1 MLFLV
6 TPGHLSSIIF
16 QRLWHQFHGIIFAGT
31 LNATVLSMRKI
42 VLILLTSL
50 LSLTTWGQVRHIRP
64 DSTATIAYKSKAQYD
79 ALYALANSGDERANQ
94 ILDDDVLYWE
104 LYSSVCSWYCG
115 GEILSVNASSHLA
128 PIGNMTY
135 EAENA
140 HDFDHERVWAEGVD
154 GLGIGE
160 YLEYE
165 FPGDCPRITTVKIL
179 NGYVKNEK
187 VWKENAR
194 VRQLKMYYLGKPY
207 AILDLEDTRNLQYF
221 NVGVLGHGPL
231 DEDSTNWKLRFEIL
245 EVYEGEKYE
254 DTVISELYFDGI
266 DVH

>member
-1 MLFLV
+1 MV
-6 TPGHLSSIIF
+6 KTTCSPGHLSSIIF

-64 DSTATIAYKSKAQYD
+64 DSTSTLAYKSKAQFE
-79 ALYALANSGDERANQ
+79 ALYDRVDSGDESALQ
-94 ILDDDVLYWE
+94 VLECDVLYQE
-104 LYSSVCSWYCG
+104 LYSSACSWYCG

-135 EAENA
+135 EAGNA

-165 FPGDCPRITTVKIL
+165 FPGNCPRITTVKIL
-179 NGYVKNEK
+179 NGYVKNEM
-187 VWKENAR
+187 VWKDNAR
-194 VRQLKMYYLGKPY
+194 VKQLKMYYQGKPY

-221 NVGVLGHGPL
+221 NVGVLGPY
-231 DEDSTNWKLRFEIL
+231 DADAPNWKLRFEIL